1 MTRKIKALG
10 AVTWQLFEDIVWLPY
25 AVAGILLM
33 IVNFPS

>member
-1 MTRKIKALG
+1 MISKIKTVG
-10 AVTWQLFEDIVWLPY
+10 AATWQLFEDIVWLPY